1 MWNTSTHILFSHT
14 PIEYFMSVFEHGY
27 CSELI
32 LYSPVEDF
40 THILIWH
47 THLEYLRSVFHH
59 DYGCK
64 LIL

>member
-1 MWNTSTHILFSHT
+1 MWNTSTRILFLHT
-14 PIEYFMSVFEHGY
+14 HIEYFMSVFEHGY
-27 CSELI
+27 CSELF

-40 THILIWH
+40 PHILILH
-47 THLEYLRSVFHH
+47 TCLEYLRSVFLH

>member
-1 MWNTSTHILFSHT
+1 MWNTSTRILFSHT

-27 CSELI
+27 CSELV

-47 THLEYLRSVFHH
+47 TRLEYLRSVFHH

>member
-1 MWNTSTHILFSHT
+1 MWNTSTHILFLHT

-40 THILIWH
+40 TCILIWH
-47 THLEYLRSVFHH
+47 TRL
-59 DYGCK
+59 
-64 LIL
+64 